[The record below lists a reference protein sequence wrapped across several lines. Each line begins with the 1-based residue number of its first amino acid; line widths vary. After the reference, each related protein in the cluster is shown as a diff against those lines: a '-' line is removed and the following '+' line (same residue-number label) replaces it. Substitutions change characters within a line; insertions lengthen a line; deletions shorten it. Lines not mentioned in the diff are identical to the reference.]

1 MVDETKKSLEDI
13 IGAFTQ
19 LKSDFKGLTEGCASQ
34 TRTNQVDFN
43 RNIIGVV
50 QDNDLQELIE
60 RIDALFSKV
69 QSDFEASED
78 TMRVFTNIDTFIS
91 EFKDKSFK
99 SPANNPLSN
108 DVQDSNAKN
117 LNELAMALEELLER
131 INVKKEFVDNQNIYG
146 LLDNGYEETY
156 RFLYLLK
163 SAVGNVIEDYLNG
176 RKTMIDNFTISLAE
190 LNQYVKD
197 NGKNDSIADLFESGG
212 TAPTSQGEGSGQIT
226 IKSVE
231 EAIKVVKEENYNKD
245 AMDLAD
251 RLG

>member
-34 TRTNQVDFN
+34 TRTNQVDFR

-69 QSDFEASED
+69 QRDFEASED
-78 TMRVFTNIDTFIS
+78 TMQVFTNIDTFIS

-99 SPANNPLSN
+99 SPANNPLSD

-117 LNELAMALEELLER
+117 LNELAMALEELLEH
-131 INVKKEFVDNQNIYG
+131 INAKKEFVDNQG

-212 TAPTSQGEGSGQIT
+212 TDSTSQGEGSGPIT

-231 EAIKVVKEENYNKD
+231 EAIKVVNGAKYNKD